1 MIETILAFYRY
12 FNEIILSNPLSTIGL
27 LLIVSFLGSKVFQ
40 RFGIPQVVGFI
51 VLGVLHGP
59 SFLNVI
65 PLEVSQELIFISEI
79 ALGLISFDM
88 GSHLRLSEI

>member
-1 MIETILAFYRY
+1 MIELINNIYKV
-12 FNEIILSNPLSTIGL
+12 FNEIIASNPLSTIGL

-65 PLEVSQELIFISEI
+65 PLEVS
-79 ALGLISFDM
+79 
-88 GSHLRLSEI
+88 